1 MIGQEELLK
10 KLKELKEKD
19 KFPKFLIMQ
28 GGRGY
33 GKKLICKE
41 IAKLLNLDIV
51 FFDNKV
57 DDVRECIQL
66 AYTQISPIIYVLKEG
81 DSMSIAAKNSLL
93 KLVEEPPTSAHII
106 LLVEN
111 EENMLR
117 TILSRAFEV
126 KMDPYTLQE
135 LRTYINNLDNEFT
148 PEEVEEFVSICECPG
163 EIKLFLQPE
172 SKDLLS
178 FCKKIVDNL
187 PKVTLSNA
195 LKIPKK
201 IKYNEASEGF
211 DINLFFNTLS
221 HLSFKKF
228 LETRD
233 LGYQRFCLL
242 ISQSKGM
249 ILRPSINK
257 LYVLDNLVIKG
268 WQLWNYGN

>member
-1 MIGQEELLK
+1 MIGQQELLK
-10 KLKELKEKD
+10 KLKELKDKD
-19 KFPKFLIMQ
+19 KFPKFLIIQ

-33 GKKLICKE
+33 GKKLLCKE
-41 IAKLLNLDIV
+41 IAKLLNYDSV

-66 AYTQISPIIYVLKEG
+66 AYTQVNPIIYILKDG

-93 KLVEEPPTSAHII
+93 KVVEEPPTSAYII
-106 LLVEN
+106 LLMEN

-117 TILSRAFEV
+117 TILSRAFQV
-126 KMDPYTLQE
+126 KMDPYSLQE
-135 LRTYINNLDNEFT
+135 LRNYINTLDNEFT
-148 PEEVEEFVSICECPG
+148 EEEINKIISICECPG

-172 SKDLLS
+172 SKELLS
-178 FCKKIVDNL
+178 FCKTIIDNL

-201 IKYNEASEGF
+201 VKYNESVEGF

-233 LGYQRFCLL
+233 TGYQQFCLL
-242 ISQSKGM
+242 ISQCKGM

-257 LYVLDNLVIKG
+257 LYVLDNLIIKG

>member
-1 MIGQEELLK
+1 MIGQKELLK
-10 KLKELKEKD
+10 NLKELKEKS
-19 KFPKFLIMQ
+19 KFPKFLIIQ
-28 GGRGY
+28 GGKGY
-33 GKKLICKE
+33 GKKLLCKE
-41 IAKLLNLDIV
+41 IAKLLNFDIV

-66 AYTQISPIIYVLKEG
+66 AYTQISPIIYVLKDG

-93 KLVEEPPTSAHII
+93 KVVEEPPTSAYII
-106 LLVEN
+106 LLIEN
-111 EENMLR
+111 EANMLT
-117 TILSRAFEV
+117 TILSRAFQI
-126 KMDPYTLQE
+126 KMDPYSLQE
-135 LRTYINNLDNEFT
+135 LRAYINSLESELT
-148 PEEVEEFVSICECPG
+148 QEEIEELVSICECPG
-163 EIKLFLQPE
+163 EIKLFLQTE

-178 FCKKIVDNL
+178 FCKKIIDNL

-201 IKYNEASEGF
+201 IKYNEANDGF

-228 LETRD
+228 LQTRD
-233 LGYQRFCLL
+233 VAYQQFCLL
-242 ISQSKGM
+242 ISQCKGM